1 MERRWIFLGIAAVIV
16 LLASAGDYGA
26 AYASEET
33 AVRVSGAEL
42 AAKQIQDWIVS
53 LAPSRPGLWAV
64 VRQNSAGAGIR
75 ALLEGNADIA
85 VLTRP
90 LSAEEAQ
97 QASAKGLK
105 LAKKLVAYVPLLV
118 VTNVRNPVKEVT
130 LGQLRDI
137 FVGKITSWKEL
148 GGPDELIK
156 CVTRRVPESGATM
169 FFQQL
174 VLAKQQF
181 GSATVMTD
189 TWVSVVSEC
198 ADAKKLA
205 IGFAAARQVRNPNI
219 KVLPIKTE
227 AKPQTVRDE
236 TYPLIV
242 PVYLC
247 WNSTTK
253 DSRIPQIVD
262 YCAIKGVGYK

>member
-1 MERRWIFLGIAAVIV
+1 MERRRVILGVIVVIV
-16 LLASAGDYGA
+16 LFAAAGVYNA
-26 AYASEET
+26 ACATEDR
-33 AVRVSGAEL
+33 AVRVGGAEL
-42 AAKQIQDWIVS
+42 AASQIQEWILS
-53 LAPSRPGLWAV
+53 LMATRPGVWAV
-64 VRQNSAGAGIR
+64 VRPNSAGAGIR

-90 LSAEEAQ
+90 LTAEEGQ

-130 LGQLRDI
+130 LEQLRDI
-137 FVGKITSWKEL
+137 FVGKTTNWKEL
-148 GGPDELIK
+148 GGPDELIR
-156 CVTRRVPESGATM
+156 CVTRRVPESGGTT

-189 TWVSVVSEC
+189 TWGSVVSEC
-198 ADAKKLA
+198 ADEKKLA
-205 IGFAAARQVRNPNI
+205 IGFSAAQHIRDPNV
-219 KVLPIKTE
+219 KVLSIKTD

-247 WNSTTK
+247 WDSTTK

-262 YCAIKGVGYK
+262 HCAMKGVGFK